1 MDPHLAVK
9 LNYTFTAVAL
19 AIQACNAAY
28 CLQHALDRRTS
39 FNSVLC
45 ACMIVYMA
53 SFIPLMFTSRMAVEL
68 SFFQDSP
75 TSPFHAEFKKQQAII
90 QIWTALY
97 GLGTFPYVILV
108 QIRFRVVKAVFKYH
122 KNWDHAFV
130 GFTSAVWLA
139 TIAVCGVI
147 YPPSVQVQGLAT
159 TAWTIYALLC
169 ENLLSFIFISQ
180 LFQVRRQLNSGI
192 EAQFQKV
199 RRSLFFLCS
208 MTWIGLA
215 LSLIAWTYYANDGMM
230 RTLFFRAS
238 MTFSPLAY
246 SGALVYIYTVRTLF
260 QPKRPTS
267 RYGINGLK
275 TALGKSAA
283 ILRSAAGSTVSL
295 STPTSQI
302 SSLMPLTK
310 GPVDSGIN
318 DMERVA
324 SPYGAAAAPSSDVE
338 NQVPNS
344 EIGEH
349 EPPRPLNP
357 KPKSIK
363 RVKSSKKAKQSGP
376 SELDQE
382 AVREHGADVENQL
395 ETFGVTVG
403 SPVQASPLAP
413 IVEKNHLEVEN

>member
-28 CLQHALDRRTS
+28 CLQHALDRRTA

-53 SFIPLMFTSRMAVEL
+53 SFIPLIFTSRMAVEL
-68 SFFQDSP
+68 SFLQDSP
-75 TSPFHAEFKKQQAII
+75 TSPFHAEFKKQQTII

-122 KNWDHAFV
+122 KNWDHFFV

-180 LFQVRRQLNSGI
+180 LFHVRRQLNSGI
-192 EAQFQKV
+192 EARFQKV

-215 LSLIAWTYYANDGMM
+215 LSLIAWTYYANDGML

-246 SGALVYIYTVRTLF
+246 SGALVRLMQSEAAISNSTNTGCPLPSGLHLHRSYIVPTETSHEPVRYQRIENCPWEKCSNPAIRRELDR
-260 QPKRPTS
+260 QSVNSDIAGSLADADVQRARRLGNK
-267 RYGINGLK
+267 RYGAGGIAVRSSGC
-275 TALGKSAA
+275 T
-283 ILRSAAGSTVSL
+283 ILRRR
-295 STPTSQI
+295 
-302 SSLMPLTK
+302 
-310 GPVDSGIN
+310 
-318 DMERVA
+318 E
-324 SPYGAAAAPSSDVE
+324 
-338 NQVPNS
+338 
-344 EIGEH
+344 
-349 EPPRPLNP
+349 
-357 KPKSIK
+357 
-363 RVKSSKKAKQSGP
+363 SGP
-376 SELDQE
+376 
-382 AVREHGADVENQL
+382 
-395 ETFGVTVG
+395 
-403 SPVQASPLAP
+403 
-413 IVEKNHLEVEN
+413 